1 MKKKSTAKT
10 RARRRNVTG
19 STPESAKMRLA
30 LKHQLL
36 VSGSPRASHI
46 QIANSSGRTALKIVI
61 DASGIALELGALAI
75 NVEADGGLTVE
86 AERLTLV
93 GRRSVSLVTRG
104 DLEVRA
110 DGALTM
116 EAREQKLVAALGNVD
131 VRANDDV
138 TLNGERVLLNS

>member
-36 VSGSPRASHI
+36 
-46 QIANSSGRTALKIVI
+46 VI